1 MTPAMTPM
9 TNSITR
15 AVINTRVAPHLR
27 SRYCRLRLSSSISSI
42 LSSAAALLIRDMVST
57 ESQQLSPN
65 ILILPRHTVNE
76 RKNALA
82 LWAQESKVIWFAE
95 LLREIHNQRSFYCPS
110 DFEINLKQEV
120 SVNQLRGSYL
130 HWDQMQIVNKIEKD
144 SLTFQFTA
152 KGNVLPG
159 RGLIWEAE
167 WSWGCKDGRK
177 DDKRSLRSLTDQS
190 FVFVFM
196 YRDMTN

>member
-57 ESQQLSPN
+57 GSQQLSPN

-167 WSWGCKDGRK
+167 GSWGCKDGRK

>member
-57 ESQQLSPN
+57 GSQQLSPN

-82 LWAQESKVIWFAE
+82 L
-95 LLREIHNQRSFYCPS
+95 
-110 DFEINLKQEV
+110 
-120 SVNQLRGSYL
+120 
-130 HWDQMQIVNKIEKD
+130 
-144 SLTFQFTA
+144 
-152 KGNVLPG
+152 
-159 RGLIWEAE
+159 
-167 WSWGCKDGRK
+167 
-177 DDKRSLRSLTDQS
+177 
-190 FVFVFM
+190 
-196 YRDMTN
+196 

>member
-57 ESQQLSPN
+57 GSQQLSPN

-130 HWDQMQIVNKIEKD
+130 HWDQMQIVNKILFKANLKKTRLPFSPAEDSFEK
-144 SLTFQFTA
+144 QNGREAA
-152 KGNVLPG
+152 KTEEKMINV
-159 RGLIWEAE
+159 
-167 WSWGCKDGRK
+167 
-177 DDKRSLRSLTDQS
+177 
-190 FVFVFM
+190 V
-196 YRDMTN
+196 